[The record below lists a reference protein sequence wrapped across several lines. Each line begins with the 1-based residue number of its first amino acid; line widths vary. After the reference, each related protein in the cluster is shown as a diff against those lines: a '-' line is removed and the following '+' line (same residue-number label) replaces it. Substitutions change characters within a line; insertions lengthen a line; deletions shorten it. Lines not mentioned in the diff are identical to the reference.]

1 MNQTEHRY
9 FDEDSA
15 NMDGIDLQ
23 TLIASRL
30 EDMADQVQL
39 LYTQGMLE
47 EAQLLRN
54 EGLELAEAYDLGTTF
69 MFINDLTQAS

>member
-1 MNQTEHRY
+1 M
-9 FDEDSA
+9 
-15 NMDGIDLQ
+15 I
-23 TLIASRL
+23 
-30 EDMADQVQL
+30 
-39 LYTQGMLE
+39 E

>member
-30 EDMADQVQL
+30 EDMADQVHL
-39 LYTQGMLE
+39 LFTQGMIE

>member
-9 FDEDSA
+9 FDEDSE
-15 NMDGIDLQ
+15 NMNGIDLP

-39 LYTQGMLE
+39 LYTQGMIE
-47 EAQLLRN
+47 EAKLLRD
-54 EGLELAEAYDLGTTF
+54 EGLELARAYDVGTTF
-69 MFINDLTQAS
+69 MFINDLTEAS